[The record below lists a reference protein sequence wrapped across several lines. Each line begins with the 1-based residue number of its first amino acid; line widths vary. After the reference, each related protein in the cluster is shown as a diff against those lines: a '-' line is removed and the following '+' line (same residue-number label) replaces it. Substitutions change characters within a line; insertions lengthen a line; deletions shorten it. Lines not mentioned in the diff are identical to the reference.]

1 MNRQN
6 SKSKFDLVKD
16 NDEQILWENKPEFI
30 PFILVG
36 LYQILSGLI
45 IPGVILI
52 INYFGDFD
60 RNMDSG
66 YWFLMVVFIA
76 PIISGLYQIFYNI
89 FNYSNTS
96 FALTNKR
103 VMFSSGYS
111 FVDFK
116 TIDLD
121 KILELET
128 KTNFIDNIFKVGTI
142 RFFSGRTK
150 SDEGNTTKLY
160 DEWSSIK
167 EVLSIYKMVKQV
179 SSDFQDSNTSKLG
192 TKPSNRQKDN

>member
-1 MNRQN
+1 MKRQN
-6 SKSKFDLVKD
+6 DKSKFDLIKD
-16 NDEQILWENKPEFI
+16 NDEEILWESKPEFT
-30 PFILVG
+30 PFFLVG
-36 LYQILSGLI
+36 LYQVLLGLI
-45 IPGVILI
+45 IPAVIFFI
-52 INYFGDFD
+52 YYFGNFD

-66 YWFLMVVFIA
+66 YWLFMLVFIA
-76 PIISGLYQIFYNI
+76 PILSGLYQTFYNI

-121 KILELET
+121 KIIKLEVET
-128 KTNFIDNIFKVGTI
+128 NLIGKIFKVGTI
-142 RFFSGRTK
+142 KFFSGRIK
-150 SDEGNTTKLY
+150 NNVGSPTKLY

-167 EVLSIYKMVKQV
+167 EVLTIYKMVKEI
-179 SSDFQDSNTSKLG
+179 SFDFQHSNISKFGTNLSDS
-192 TKPSNRQKDN
+192 QKAN